1 MRESAG
7 CAPARSTIIGEPEAT
22 PIPFRRVEKMT
33 GDHPRN
39 TDPVLSSLRCGA
51 KTRSGKPFGSPAV
64 IALADSRDRVTILE
78 AFPA

>member
-1 MRESAG
+1 
-7 CAPARSTIIGEPEAT
+7 
-22 PIPFRRVEKMT
+22 
-33 GDHPRN
+33 
-39 TDPVLSSLRCGA
+39 VLSSLRCGA